1 MLTGFYELLPPEG
14 AKILLVLFLSFLTG
28 LEREEHR
35 VEREGGF
42 FGGVRTFPLIGL
54 IGYTVALL
62 SAGQVLPVSLG
73 LAVVAAFLL
82 MSYRNKLAAG
92 RSGITSEMSALT
104 TYLVGALVYREQ
116 LWIATTL
123 TVASVLLLELKAALE
138 GWTKRIPAEEIL
150 TFTKFL
156 LLTAVILP
164 VLPNQVFGPFEIN
177 PYKSWLVVVAV
188 STVSYASYL
197 IQKLTKQQGGVI
209 LASLLGGAYS
219 STVTTIVM
227 AKRAAREERPRLF
240 AGGILIAS
248 GVMYLRL
255 AGLVTLFNRQLINSL
270 GVPFLVL
277 AAIGVLGG
285 WMWTRVPD
293 SKSGTVVREFE
304 PKNPLELGAAFLF
317 SVLFLAMLI
326 ATHLVVMYLGKA
338 GVYFLAGLM
347 GVTDV
352 DPFIMGMTE
361 SAGRGA
367 SLAVAS
373 AAILIAA
380 ASNNIV
386 KGIYAFLLC
395 DRKTGKQSIILLA
408 LLAAAGLAPLWWL
421 GQ

>member
-1 MLTGFYELLPPEG
+1 MLPPEG
-14 AKILLVLFLSFLTG
+14 GKILLVLFLSFLTG

-35 VEREGGF
+35 VGKEGSF

-62 SAGQVLPVSLG
+62 SPGQVIPVAVG
-73 LAVVAAFLL
+73 LAIVAAFLL
-82 MSYRNKLAAG
+82 MSYRNKLATG
-92 RSGITSEMSALT
+92 RPGITSEMSALT

-138 GWTKRIPAEEIL
+138 GLTRRIPAEEIL

-188 STVSYASYL
+188 SSVSYASYL

-209 LASLLGGAYS
+209 LAALLGGAYS
-219 STVTTIVM
+219 SMVTTIVM
-227 AKRAAREERPRLF
+227 AKRAAREERPHLF

-255 AGLVTLFNRQLINSL
+255 AGLVTLFNRQLITSL
-270 GVPFLVL
+270 GGPFLAL

-285 WMWTRVPD
+285 WIWTRLPD
-293 SKSGTVVREFE
+293 HKSGAVAREFN

-317 SVLFLAMLI
+317 SILFLAMLI
-326 ATHLVVMYLGKA
+326 ATHLVVTNFGKA

-347 GVTDV
+347 GMTDV
-352 DPFIMGMTE
+352 DPFIMGITE
-361 SAGRGA
+361 SSGRGT
-367 SLAVAS
+367 SLGVAS
-373 AAILIAA
+373 TAILIAA
-380 ASNNIV
+380 ASNNV
-386 KGIYAFLLC
+386 MKGVYAFMLC
-395 DRKTGKQSIILLA
+395 DRKTGAQSIA
-408 LLAAAGLAPLWWL
+408 LLAALAVAGIAPLPWIAR
-421 GQ
+421 

>member
-1 MLTGFYELLPPEG
+1 MLTGFYELFPPEG
-14 AKILLVLFLSFLTG
+14 GKILLVLFLSFLTG

-35 VEREGGF
+35 VEKEGSF

-62 SAGQVLPVSLG
+62 SASQVVPVSVG
-73 LAVVAAFLL
+73 LAIVAAFLL

-92 RSGITSEMSALT
+92 RPGITSEMSALT

-138 GWTKRIPAEEIL
+138 GLTKRIPAEEIL

-188 STVSYASYL
+188 SSVSYASYL
-197 IQKLTKQQGGVI
+197 IQKLTRQQGGVI

-219 STVTTIVM
+219 SMVTTIVM
-227 AKRAAREERPRLF
+227 AKRAAREERPHLF

-255 AGLVTLFNRQLINSL
+255 AALVALFNRQLIASL
-270 GVPFLVL
+270 GGSFLVL
-277 AAIGVLGG
+277 AAMGVLGG
-285 WMWTRVPD
+285 WIWTRVPD
-293 SKSGTVVREFE
+293 RKSGAVDREFD

-317 SVLFLAMLI
+317 GALFLAMLI
-326 ATHLVVMYLGKA
+326 ATHLAVTYLGKA

-347 GVTDV
+347 GMTDV
-352 DPFIMGMTE
+352 TAFIMGITE
-361 SAGRGA
+361 SAGRGT
-367 SLAVAS
+367 SLGVAS
-373 AAILIAA
+373 TAILIAA
-380 ASNNIV
+380 ASNNV
-386 KGIYAFLLC
+386 MKGVYAFMLC
-395 DRKTGKQSIILLA
+395 DRKTGVQSIA
-408 LLAAAGLAPLWWL
+408 LLAALAVAGLAPLLWL
-421 GQ
+421 AR